1 MENRREKLVK
11 LLENA
16 LKPII
21 EPLGASIDSVE
32 SFEIDPYGPRIVVQ
46 LSPGNGVVSI
56 FIDASP
62 DGVEAVYSLRV
73 DKGLDKQGFEEEL
86 STLIEES
93 EEFRGVEE
101 YDVTYASEEGE
112 VTITLRARMI
122 AELPSISEVR
132 KAVESASAK
141 TSTPR

>member
-1 MENRREKLVK
+1 LENRREKLVK

-32 SFEIDPYGPRIVVQ
+32 SFEIDPYGPRIVLQ

-62 DGVEAVYSLRV
+62 DGVEAVYTLRV
-73 DKGLDKQGFEEEL
+73 DKGLDKQSFEEEL

-101 YDVTYASEEGE
+101 YDVTYTPEEGE

-122 AELPSISEVR
+122 AELPGISEVR
-132 KAVESASAK
+132 KAVESAAAK